1 MMIIKFIIDR
11 FEDKYAI
18 LESQDKNPMIFNFP
32 RHLLPQ
38 EVKEG
43 TVLNI
48 NIDID
53 QEETKR
59 RKDKIQNLL
68 NKLKEQD
75 TGGDIQL

>member
-1 MMIIKFIIDR
+1 MIIKLTIDR
-11 FEDKYAI
+11 FEGKYAI
-18 LESQDKNPMIFNFP
+18 LEFQDRNSIIFNFP

-38 EVKEG
+38 EAKEG
-43 TVLNI
+43 TMLNI

-68 NKLKEQD
+68 NKLKERD
-75 TGGDIQL
+75 KGGDIQL

>member
-1 MMIIKFIIDR
+1 MIIKLIIDR
-11 FEDKYAI
+11 FEGKYAI

-59 RKDKIQNLL
+59 REDKIQNLL

>member
-1 MMIIKFIIDR
+1 MIFKLVIDR
-11 FEDKYAI
+11 FEGKYAI
-18 LESQDKNPMIFNFP
+18 LETQDNTPIIFNFP

-38 EVKEG
+38 EAKEG

-53 QEETKR
+53 HEETKR

-75 TGGDIQL
+75 KGGNIQL

>member
-1 MMIIKFIIDR
+1 MIIKLIIDR
-11 FEDKYAI
+11 FEGKYAI
-18 LESQDKNPMIFNFP
+18 LESQDKNPIIFNFP

-38 EVKEG
+38 EAKEG

-53 QEETKR
+53 HEETKR

-75 TGGDIQL
+75 KGGDIQL

>member
-1 MMIIKFIIDR
+1 LVIIKLIIDR
-11 FEDKYAI
+11 FEGKYAI

-38 EVKEG
+38 EAKEG

-53 QEETKR
+53 NEETKR

-75 TGGDIQL
+75 TDGDIQL

>member
-1 MMIIKFIIDR
+1 
-11 FEDKYAI
+11 
-18 LESQDKNPMIFNFP
+18 
-32 RHLLPQ
+32 LPQ
-38 EVKEG
+38 EAKEG

-53 QEETKR
+53 NEETKR

-75 TGGDIQL
+75 TDGDIQL

>member
-1 MMIIKFIIDR
+1 MITKLIIDR
-11 FEDKYAI
+11 FEGKYAI
-18 LESQDKNPMIFNFP
+18 LESQDKNPIIFNFP

-38 EVKEG
+38 EAKEG

-48 NIDID
+48 NIGIN

-59 RKDKIQNLL
+59 RKGKIQNLL

>member
-1 MMIIKFIIDR
+1 MIIKLMIDR
-11 FEDKYAI
+11 FEGKYAI

-38 EVKEG
+38 EAKEG
-43 TVLNI
+43 TALNI

-53 QEETKR
+53 HEETKR

-75 TGGDIQL
+75 KGGDIQL

>member
-1 MMIIKFIIDR
+1 MIIKLIIDR
-11 FEDKYAI
+11 FEGKYAI
-18 LESQDKNPMIFNFP
+18 LESQEKNPLIFNFP
-32 RHLLPQ
+32 LHLLPK
-38 EVKEG
+38 EAKEG

-48 NIDID
+48 NIGID